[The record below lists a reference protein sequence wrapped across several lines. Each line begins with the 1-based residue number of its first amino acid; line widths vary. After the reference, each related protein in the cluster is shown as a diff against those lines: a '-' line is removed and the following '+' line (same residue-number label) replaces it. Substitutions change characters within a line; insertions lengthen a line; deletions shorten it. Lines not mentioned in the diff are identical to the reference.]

1 MIVKTSLADILGELT
16 PHLEKACLKGQ
27 GTSSF
32 VYAVNKG
39 RAVEISEDNGG
50 YWLEFWE
57 KSEDED
63 APPVKELTVGRRGR
77 GAECDSVVAVI
88 SAPEQQVRADRCR
101 PSWICKLLSRCGRHR
116 RLNPSRSAA
125 GDVDAKEAGV
135 DHGLSGRPPPTRGV
149 R

>member
-1 MIVKTSLADILGELT
+1 MIVKTSLAEILDELT

-27 GTSSF
+27 GASSF

-63 APPVKELTVGRRGR
+63 ASPVKEIVVESGE
-77 GAECDSVVAVI
+77 GAVRECDSVAAVI
-88 SAPEQQVRADRCR
+88 SAPNNGFE
-101 PSWICKLLSRCGRHR
+101 PTG
-116 RLNPSRSAA
+116 AA
-125 GDVDAKEAGV
+125 HTGFANC
-135 DHGLSGRPPPTRGV
+135 
-149 R
+149 